1 MTFIGGMR
9 PTDLPKELRSCW
21 LLLWGRSSLTWKAFS
36 LPLLLRSL
44 SEFKCCK
51 CNIDKRRFHLSQ
63 FCSVHRKQL
72 WVFLLGPT
80 SVMAVRLLAKLCP
93 SDNSAYFP
101 SKDASF
107 SLSCRHQGSVNAMQ
121 NFSISTQRLLLPSA
135 AWRANCFSLSGSSLF
150 LAEPVK
156 LSERTVS
163 SVLQAFPETTTT
175 EHGQCWYMTAHTAL
189 KQMPPC
195 LQMSFNVRSKRV
207 TPLSACCQWFT
218 QYQRSQKFFK
228 NQFGNHSTLHMAI
241 SAGLYDRY
249 FCTAP
254 CVWQQGADTQRSPL
268 VPPDSDS
275 SFHLLD
281 WFLLPA
287 SETPNSP
294 NLWSAAQSPDKAA
307 HTQTVISFDDELLQL
322 ENPTH
327 VPGATKTAVTKN
339 RKTHMVAIWGPS

>member
-1 MTFIGGMR
+1 MTFVGGMR

-21 LLLWGRSSLTWKAFS
+21 LLLWGRSSLTLKVFS

-44 SEFKCCK
+44 SELKCCK

-63 FCSVHRKQL
+63 FCFVHRKQL

-135 AWRANCFSLSGSSLF
+135 AWRASCFSLSGSSLF

-156 LSERTVS
+156 LSERFVS

-195 LQMSFNVRSKRV
+195 FYVLMSEAKELPSFCMLPVTYTISEKPENVQKSIWKSINSAHGYFCRPVWQIFLYCTLRV
-207 TPLSACCQWFT
+207 TARCWYS
-218 QYQRSQKFFK
+218 
-228 NQFGNHSTLHMAI
+228 AI
-241 SAGLYDRY
+241 SFSASWFWL
-249 FCTAP
+249 FFPSA
-254 CVWQQGADTQRSPL
+254 WLISP
-268 VPPDSDS
+268 S
-275 SFHLLD
+275 SF
-281 WFLLPA
+281 W
-287 SETPNSP
+287 NSKFSK
-294 NLWSAAQSPDKAA
+294 LVVCCSVSW
-307 HTQTVISFDDELLQL
+307 
-322 ENPTH
+322 
-327 VPGATKTAVTKN
+327 
-339 RKTHMVAIWGPS
+339 